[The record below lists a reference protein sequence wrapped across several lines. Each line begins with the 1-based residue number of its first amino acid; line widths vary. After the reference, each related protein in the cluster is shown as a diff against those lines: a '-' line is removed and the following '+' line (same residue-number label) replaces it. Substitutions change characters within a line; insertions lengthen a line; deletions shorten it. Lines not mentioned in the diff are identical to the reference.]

1 MIMKLIKLDSTVPR
15 DELLDVIR
23 NSELVNDRVKFDE
36 NKGKPIVHIKDN
48 GKRLK
53 IRCEMIGGPSKDNG
67 FLEGTYFI
75 GTLKESNGLTR
86 LRGLIVTAPIYHT
99 FLALLVAFFVYRCI
113 SLRGFNPVPLILFI
127 FSLVMF
133 KGEFEKQG
141 TIERYLK
148 RAIKRAENPMRN
160 T

>member
-1 MIMKLIKLDSTVPR
+1 MKLIKLDSTVPR

-75 GTLKESNGLTR
+75 GTLEESNGLTR

-113 SLRGFNPVPLILFI
+113 SLRGFNPVPLILLA
-127 FSLVMF
+127 FSFLMF

-141 TIERYLK
+141 TIERYLNRAFK
-148 RAIKRAENPMRN
+148 RADNRN
-160 T
+160 K

>member
-23 NSELVNDRVKFDE
+23 NSELVNNRVKFDE

-99 FLALLVAFFVYRCI
+99 FLALLMAFYVYRCI
-113 SLRGFNPVPLILFI
+113 SLRGFNPVPLILLA
-127 FSLVMF
+127 FSFLMF
-133 KGEFEKQG
+133 KGEFKKQG
-141 TIERYLK
+141 TIERYLNRAFK
-148 RAIKRAENPMRN
+148 RADSRN
-160 T
+160 K